1 MTAAQWLA
9 LLAVLEAHPKR
20 LPGWMIPTIEAS
32 WRAAQAEEEAEESK
46 EGEA

>member
-32 WRAAQAEEEAEESK
+32 WRAAQAEERASE